1 MMHEREP
8 SQEQYKVKTGEMQQ
22 GVMESGALSSDIF
35 YDVLERSNE
44 INKLCDMI
52 YKESYNKRVMLLGEI
67 SRDGKPEENKKENE
81 IPSWVNNIYLSQ
93 SRTINKLLEI
103 KEVIESI

>member
-1 MMHEREP
+1 MEEKQP
-8 SQEQYKVKTGEMQQ
+8 EMKQS
-22 GVMESGALSSDIF
+22 VMESGALSSDIF

-52 YKESYNKRVMLLGEI
+52 YKESYSKRVMLLGEMI
-67 SRDGKPEENKKENE
+67 TDDSKPEKNQKENE
-81 IPSWVNNIYLSQ
+81 IPSWVNNIYLTQ
-93 SRTINKLLEI
+93 SKTIKKLLEI

>member
-1 MMHEREP
+1 MKEREKE
-8 SQEQYKVKTGEMQQ
+8 QEQMEMKSNAN
-22 GVMESGALSSDIF
+22 VMESGALCSDIF

-52 YKESYNKRVMLLGEI
+52 YKESYSKRVMLLGEI
-67 SRDGKPEENKKENE
+67 ITDGKPEEAVKNE
-81 IPSWVNNIYLSQ
+81 IASWANNIYLTQ